1 MSHQCYY
8 CDQIFDSKEKLYDH
22 LEVHSDSKEKQET
35 KLRKRS
41 WVLPLIE
48 LEIKMGSGC
57 PLRKK

>member
-8 CDQIFDSKEKLYDH
+8 CDQIFESKEKLYDH

-41 WVLPLIE
+41 WAMTSYRI
-48 LEIKMGSGC
+48 
-57 PLRKK
+57 RN